1 MRIAVVG
8 AGVSGLVAADAL
20 RHEHEITVFEA
31 GDRAGGHSHT
41 VRVETATGPRD
52 VDTGFVVFN
61 RATYPEFCRLLE
73 RLGVGSQPTGMG
85 FSVSDRRSGIEYAG
99 ETPAGLFAQR
109 RNLLR
114 PAFLRM
120 VSDVLRFNREAESLA
135 ARLGPEA
142 SLGDLCAT
150 GGFSAAFRDLYL
162 VPMGAAIWSSNERD
176 MLAFPARFFVRF
188 FRNHGLFEPPGRQLQ
203 WRVVSG
209 SSKNYVDALVRPF
222 AHRLRLRT
230 PVQRVRRVPDGV
242 EVRTDGASE
251 RFDEVVFAAHAD
263 QALRLLADAT
273 PLERQVL
280 SAFPYQ
286 RNEAT
291 VHTDTRVLPRRRR
304 AWASWNYH
312 VPADRDEPVRVTY
325 DMSRL
330 QGLDTREPVLV
341 TLNDPGTL
349 DPARVIA
356 RIPFDHPVFTP
367 GSVAAQ
373 ARHAEVS
380 GSHRAHFCGAYWR
393 NGFHEDGVVSGL
405 AVARAFA
412 RAEQPA

>member
-31 GDRAGGHSHT
+31 GDRPGGHSHT
-41 VRVETATGPRD
+41 VRVETVAGPRD

-61 RATYPEFCRLLE
+61 TRTYPEFCRLLQ
-73 RLGVGSQPTGMG
+73 RLEVASQPTSMG
-85 FSVSDRRSGIEYAG
+85 FGVSDRRSGIEYAG
-99 ETPAGLFAQR
+99 ETLAGLFAQR

-135 ARLGPEA
+135 ARLGPAATLGELCEA
-142 SLGDLCAT
+142 
-150 GGFSAAFRDLYL
+150 GGFSKGFRDLYL
-162 VPMGAAIWSSNERD
+162 VPMGSAIWSSNERD
-176 MLAFPARFFVRF
+176 MLAFPALFFVHF

-203 WRVVSG
+203 WRVVRG
-209 SSKNYVDALVRPF
+209 SSKRYVDALVAPF
-222 AHRLRLRT
+222 ADRLRLRT
-230 PVQRVRRVPDGV
+230 PVERVRRVPGGV
-242 EVRTDGASE
+242 EVRAGGEAA
-251 RFDEVVFAAHAD
+251 RFDEVVFATHAD
-263 QALRLLADAT
+263 QTLRLLADAT
-273 PLERQVL
+273 PLERGLL

-312 VPADRDEPVRVTY
+312 VPADRAEPVRVTY

-330 QGLDTREPVLV
+330 QGLDTPDPVLV
-341 TLNDPGTL
+341 TLNDPGTI
-349 DPARVIA
+349 DPARVLA

-367 GSVAAQ
+367 GAIAAQ
-373 ARHAEVS
+373 ARRADVS

-405 AVARAFA
+405 AVAGAFA
-412 RAEQPA
+412 RARVMA

>member
-1 MRIAVVG
+1 MRVAIVG

-31 GDRAGGHSHT
+31 GERPGGHSQT
-41 VRVETATGPRD
+41 IRVGTASGPRD

-61 RATYPEFCRLLE
+61 TRTYPEFCRLLQ
-73 RLGVGSQPTGMG
+73 RLEVASQPTSMG
-85 FSVSDRRSGIEYAG
+85 FGVSDRRSGIEYAG
-99 ETPAGLFAQR
+99 ETLAGLFAQR
-109 RNLLR
+109 RNLVR

-120 VSDVLRFNREAESLA
+120 VSDVLRFNREAEALA
-135 ARLGPEA
+135 ARLGPAATLGELCEA
-142 SLGDLCAT
+142 
-150 GGFSAAFRDLYL
+150 GGFSKGFRDLYL

-176 MLAFPARFFVRF
+176 MLAFPALFFVRF
-188 FRNHGLFEPPGRQLQ
+188 FRNHGLLEPPGRQLQ
-203 WRVVSG
+203 WRVVRGG
-209 SSKNYVDALVRPF
+209 SKRYVDALVAPF
-222 AHRLRLRT
+222 ADRLRLRT
-230 PVQRVRRVPDGV
+230 PVERVRRVPGGV
-242 EVRTDGASE
+242 AVRVAGETV
-251 RFDEVVFAAHAD
+251 RFDEVVFATHAD

-273 PLERQVL
+273 PLERGLL

-312 VPADRDEPVRVTY
+312 VPADRSEPVRVTY

-330 QGLDTREPVLV
+330 QDLDTPEPVLV
-341 TLNDPGTL
+341 TLNDPGTI
-349 DPARVIA
+349 DPARVLA

-367 GSVAAQ
+367 GSIAAQ
-373 ARHAEVS
+373 ARHADVS

-412 RAEQPA
+412 DAKVAA

>member
-1 MRIAVVG
+1 MKVAIVG

-31 GDRAGGHSHT
+31 GAEPGGHSHT
-41 VRVETATGPRD
+41 VRIATAEGMRD

-61 RATYPEFCRLLE
+61 HATYPEFRRLLE
-73 RLGVGSQPTGMG
+73 RLGVASQPTSMG
-85 FSVSDRRSGIEYAG
+85 FSVTDRRSGIEYAG
-99 ETPAGLFAQR
+99 ETLGGLFAQR
-109 RNLLR
+109 RNLVR

-120 VSDVLRFNREAESLA
+120 VSDVLRFNREAEALA
-135 ARLGPEA
+135 ERLGPEA
-142 SLGDLCAT
+142 TLGELCAA
-150 GGFSAAFRDLYL
+150 GRLSDAFRDLYL

-188 FRNHGLFEPPGRQLQ
+188 FRNHGLLEPPARQLR

-209 SSKNYVDALVRPF
+209 SSKRYVEALVRPY
-222 AHRLRLRT
+222 ADRLRLRT
-230 PVQRVRRVPDGV
+230 PVLGVRRVPDGV
-242 EVRTDGASE
+242 EVRTEGAAG
-251 RFDEVVFAAHAD
+251 RFDEVVFATHAD
-263 QALRLLADAT
+263 RTLRLLADAT
-273 PLERQVL
+273 PLEREVL

-291 VHTDTRVLPRRRR
+291 VHTDASVLPRRRR

-312 VPADRDEPVRVTY
+312 VPADRSQPVRVTY

-330 QGLDTREPVLV
+330 QGLETPEPVLV
-341 TLNDPGTL
+341 TLNDPGTIA
-349 DPARVIA
+349 PEKVIA

-367 GSVAAQ
+367 GSIAAQ

-412 RAEQPA
+412 REAVPA